1 MGLSAPYTGEGEIDA
16 CADQFEPA
24 NNIDDAEEAL
34 FLGYLS
40 GLIEAVWQAQNS
52 GVARNRLAERLVAPL
67 GPGGT
72 NIPVAPN
79 IAELLTWMASRA
91 NHLRQELRLVA
102 DTPTDG
108 ERLATDGEAHNWA
121 ALGAIH

>member
-1 MGLSAPYTGEGEIDA
+1 MGLAAPYTGEDEIDV

-24 NNIDDAEEAL
+24 DNINDAAESL

-52 GVARNRLAERLVAPL
+52 GVARNRLAERLVAPV
-67 GPGGT
+67 GPGGA
-72 NIPVAPN
+72 NVPVAPN

-91 NHLRQELRLVA
+91 NHLRQELRLVTDA
-102 DTPTDG
+102 PTDN

-121 ALGAIH
+121 DLGAIH